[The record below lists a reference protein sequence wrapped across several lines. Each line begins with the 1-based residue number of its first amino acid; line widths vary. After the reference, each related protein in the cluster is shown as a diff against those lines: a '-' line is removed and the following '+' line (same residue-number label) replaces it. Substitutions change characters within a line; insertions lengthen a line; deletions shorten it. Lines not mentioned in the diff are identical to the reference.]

1 MCQEGKKTIVKKC
14 SRNYQ
19 HMSKG
24 HSSQL
29 GVPGGKAGGEL
40 SIKINVNAKDYNLSN
55 P

>member
-1 MCQEGKKTIVKKC
+1 MCQEGKKTTVKKC

-29 GVPGGKAGGEL
+29 EGVPDGKAGDKL
-40 SIKINVNAKDYNLSN
+40 SIKINDNVKGL
-55 P
+55 